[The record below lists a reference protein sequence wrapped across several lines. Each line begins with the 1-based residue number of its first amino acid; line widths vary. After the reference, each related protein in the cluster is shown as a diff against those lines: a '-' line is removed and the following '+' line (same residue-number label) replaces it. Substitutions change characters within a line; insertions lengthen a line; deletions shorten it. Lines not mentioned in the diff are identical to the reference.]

1 MSRSLDLEGLG
12 DTDRDRF
19 VDMVETEEY
28 DELDR
33 DRFLGRSI
41 SSGSALR
48 LRPRSSSRLASCSS
62 AIPILKRRQISTLV

>member
-33 DRFLGRSI
+33 DRFLG
-41 SSGSALR
+41 
-48 LRPRSSSRLASCSS
+48 
-62 AIPILKRRQISTLV
+62 